1 MRSFRM
7 ARKQQNKLPE
17 RAGMCSVVISSMK
30 FDNKSIW
37 NNPKISVPKMCKI
50 VVSWSLK
57 DETDLLVKFSRLLA
71 NKTEHAVQSYP
82 AC

>member
-7 ARKQQNKLPE
+7 ARKQQNKLLE

-57 DETDLLVKFSRLLA
+57 RKYYLHVLQLSRLAL
-71 NKTEHAVQSYP
+71 
-82 AC
+82 

>member
-1 MRSFRM
+1 MRRFRM
-7 ARKQQNKLPE
+7 AKKQQNCLPE
-17 RAGMCSVVISSMK
+17 RARMCSVVNSSMK

-57 DETDLLVKFSRLLA
+57 EGPLNILGL
-71 NKTEHAVQSYP
+71 
-82 AC
+82 CI

>member
-1 MRSFRM
+1 MRRFRM
-7 ARKQQNKLPE
+7 AKKQQNCLPE
-17 RAGMCSVVISSMK
+17 RAGMCSVVNSSMK

-57 DETDLLVKFSRLLA
+57 GLLSLFKLA
-71 NKTEHAVQSYP
+71 QFGLKKS
-82 AC
+82 

>member
-1 MRSFRM
+1 M
-7 ARKQQNKLPE
+7 AKKQQNCLPE
-17 RAGMCSVVISSMK
+17 RAGMCSVVNSSMK

-57 DETDLLVKFSRLLA
+57 GTLNNTKNHQHDLKRV
-71 NKTEHAVQSYP
+71 
-82 AC
+82 

>member
-1 MRSFRM
+1 MRRFRM
-7 ARKQQNKLPE
+7 AKKQQNCLPE
-17 RAGMCSVVISSMK
+17 RAGMCSVVNSSMK

-57 DETDLLVKFSRLLA
+57 ETSYVPYCVKEYLLECFTKD
-71 NKTEHAVQSYP
+71 
-82 AC
+82 

>member
-1 MRSFRM
+1 MRRFRM
-7 ARKQQNKLPE
+7 ARKQQNRLLE
-17 RAGMCSVVISSMK
+17 RAGMFSVVISSMK

-57 DETDLLVKFSRLLA
+57 
-71 NKTEHAVQSYP
+71 
-82 AC
+82 